1 MMQKTFLTSD
11 LFVWRWKAVSL
22 IVKPMRQEECLYQAN
37 EVKNGLSDSGK
48 RSCDGYNGEHRS
60 RHSSDM

>member
-1 MMQKTFLTSD
+1 
-11 LFVWRWKAVSL
+11 
-22 IVKPMRQEECLYQAN
+22 MRQQERLYQAN

-48 RSCDGYNGEHRS
+48 RSRDGYNGEHRF